1 MKRAIKKS
9 GKLQKWRVSKCISIL
24 SCLVIS
30 FQLCAQYQ
38 ISGKVIDEG
47 INEPLGSAD
56 IVLRT
61 SDSLYITGTASDTKG
76 FFQLKSVAAGDY
88 SITVSFIGYSSKV
101 IMLDKLSATI
111 DLGDIF
117 MKEDMNLLDEVT
129 VSASNVTNKADR
141 MVIFVTERQK
151 SGSTNGINLLN
162 TMQLPR
168 LMVNAMT
175 NEIAVAGSG
184 NVQLCING
192 VRVNSSDVRALQ
204 PNSIIRVEYLDN
216 PGVRYGDADVVIN
229 YILKREITG
238 GTVSLDLQN
247 AVTTWFAN
255 DQIAAKVNHKKS
267 EFGLN
272 YSLRYRDMD
281 KIRTEE
287 ERTFNFPDNSRLIR
301 FSDGFSGNVKEND
314 HNLAINYNLLDDKYY
329 FNVTVRHSIINK
341 DGKRRLSNYTNLNPS
356 EVTNVYRGSV
366 SHQQLPSV
374 DLYYFR
380 SLNNKQSLAFNVVG
394 TNINSDISQEY
405 NESKDELTITDIISD
420 VDGDKY
426 SIIAEGIYEKTYENA
441 NRFTAGMKHTQA
453 FADNEYTG
461 TENSLTEMKQADTYL
476 FTEYTGKK
484 GKFNYIAGVGIS
496 RSWASQKRESSYS
509 FYTFRPKLTLQY
521 DFKNSIFLRIKGEI
535 NNSSPSLSN
544 LSAVDQHIDTLQIMR
559 GNPGL
564 KPNLNYL
571 TELLY
576 NWRKGVYGI
585 NFNISYQY
593 SPKPI
598 MAEIITE
605 NNMFIHTYN
614 NHKNRQKLNSEL
626 TFTAGPIKNFIMFSL
641 TGGIN
646 HFASNGNTYSHKY
659 TNLYYRA
666 SVMAE
671 YKKMSGVFQIY
682 NANDNFYGE
691 TMNGGESM
699 HLFML
704 SYRIQRCNLGVGIM
718 QPFSTYKRRDE
729 NKNILTSSDMI
740 TYANNLSG
748 MVLLRFAWNCE
759 FGRKVKGG
767 SKRFNNQDMDS
778 GIMQAN

>member
-1 MKRAIKKS
+1 MKRVLINTNMQ
-9 GKLQKWRVSKCISIL
+9 KLFSLVSCF
-24 SCLVIS
+24 VIS
-30 FQLCAQYQ
+30 FQLSAQYQ
-38 ISGKVIDEG
+38 ISGRIVDEG
-47 INEPLGSAD
+47 KNEPLELAN
-56 IVLRT
+56 IVLNT
-61 SDSLYITGTASDTKG
+61 GDSLYITGTASDTKG
-76 FFQLKSVAAGDY
+76 LFHLKGITAGDY
-88 SITVSFIGYSSKV
+88 SISVSFLGYSTKV
-101 IMLDKLSATI
+101 IVLDKLSASI

-117 MKEDMNLLDEVT
+117 LKEDENMLGEVT
-129 VSASNVTNKADR
+129 VSASNITNKADR

-168 LMVNAMT
+168 LTVNAMT
-175 NEIAVAGSG
+175 NEITVAGSG

-192 VRVNSSDVRALQ
+192 VMVNSSDVRALQ
-204 PNSIIRVEYLDN
+204 PGSIIRVEYLDN
-216 PGVRYGDADVVIN
+216 PGVRYGNADVVIN
-229 YILKREITG
+229 YILKREVTG

-255 DQIAAKVNHKKS
+255 DQISAKVNHKKS

-301 FSDGFSGNVKEND
+301 FSDGFEGNVKENE
-314 HNLAINYNLLDDKYY
+314 HNLALNYNLLDNKYY
-329 FNVTVRHSIINK
+329 FNATVRHSIINK
-341 DGKRRLSNYTNLNPS
+341 DSKRLLSDYTNLNPS
-356 EVTNVYRGSV
+356 EVTDVYRGSV

-380 SLNNKQSLAFNVVG
+380 SLNNKQSVAFNVVG
-394 TNINSDISQEY
+394 TNINSDISQDY
-405 NESKDELTITDIISD
+405 YESKGGLTIADIISD
-420 VDGDKY
+420 VDGNKY
-426 SIIAEGIYEKTYENA
+426 SVIAEGIYEKIFENA

-476 FTEYTGKK
+476 FTEYAGKK
-484 GKFNYIAGVGIS
+484 GKFNYIAGIGVS
-496 RSWASQKRESSYS
+496 RSWASQEGESNYS

-521 DFKNSIFLRIKGEI
+521 DFKNSMFLRIKGEM

-576 NWRKGVYGI
+576 NWRKGIYGI
-585 NFNISYQY
+585 YYNVSYRY
-593 SPKPI
+593 SPNPI

-605 NNMFIHTYN
+605 NNMFIHTYDN
-614 NHKNRQKLNSEL
+614 QKNWQKFNSEL

-671 YKKMSGVFQIY
+671 YKKMSGVFQIN

-691 TMNGGESM
+691 TLNGGESM

-704 SYRIQRCNLGVGIM
+704 SYRINKCNLGLGVM

-729 NKNILTSSDMI
+729 NKNILTSSDM
-740 TYANNLSG
+740 TSYAGNLSG
-748 MVLLRFAWNCE
+748 MVMLRFAWNCE
-759 FGRKVKGG
+759 FGRKIKGG
-767 SKRFNNQDMDS
+767 SKRFNNKDTDS
-778 GIMQAN
+778 GIMQTN